1 MALEAIYPSRRPV
14 LTADTV
20 VQYLDWIMS
29 NLGLL
34 TNQQTALHMQAAE
47 LAIRAAATEA
57 QGKATTATLIDD
69 GTIKPA

>member
-29 NLGLL
+29 NATLL
-34 TNQQTALHMQAAE
+34 TSQQVALHMQAVE

-57 QGKATTATLIDD
+57 QGKATTATLIDE
-69 GTIKPA
+69 GTIKPV